1 MQILAVLGIAVG
13 IPAWLCRALNH
24 PANIVPEGGVST
36 FTPAAERATLQ
47 RRKPQWVLIGN
58 SMLNSRID
66 HAALSEVSGWRTRK
80 VAKGGSQSALWFLFL
95 KYIVIESGATPAL
108 VTIFFRD
115 TDLTWPEFRIEGNN
129 EQLIAELR
137 GPEQPEWKLVLIE
150 QRSAAAGVTGVIR
163 DGLNAVFPT
172 DQLHEVAR
180 RQMQNRAFRA
190 TRIGTKDGSSLRRI
204 ELNARFSLAHLR
216 RDLGGDFAASGE
228 AAALPQAGVVDV
240 ADPTFYED
248 GPSKFDSAPEVSF
261 LPHIVE
267 LGRQHGI
274 QLHFHRVKRRPLP
287 DDTRPDSKALVAYMA
302 ALKAYLEEQGC
313 FLTDETA
320 DRLLTLDMYA
330 DGDHISTDEPV
341 QQRYLANFWERVRP
355 VVQRMQRAQANP
367 AP

>member
-1 MQILAVLGIAVG
+1 MQILGVLGLAVG

-36 FTPAAERATLQ
+36 FTPAAERASL
-47 RRKPQWVLIGN
+47 RRKKPQWVLMGN

-66 HAALSEVSGWRTRK
+66 HDALSGVSGWRTRK

-95 KYIVIESGATPAL
+95 KNIVVESGVTPAL

-129 EQLIAELR
+129 EGLIAELR
-137 GPEQPEWKLVLIE
+137 GPEQPEWRQVLVE
-150 QRSAAAGVTGVIR
+150 QRSAAAGLTGVIR
-163 DGLNAVFPT
+163 DGFNAVFPT
-172 DQLHEVAR
+172 NELHEVAR

-190 TRIGTKDGSSLRRI
+190 TRIGTNVNSSMRRI

-216 RDLGGDFAASGE
+216 RDLGGDFAAADE
-228 AAALPQAGVVDV
+228 AAVPPQAGLVDV

-248 GPSKFDSAPEVSF
+248 GPSGFDPAPEASF
-261 LPHIVE
+261 LPHIVG
-267 LGRQHGI
+267 LARQHGI

-287 DDTRPDSKALVAYMA
+287 DNTRPEGKVLVAYMV

-313 FLTDETA
+313 ILTDETA
-320 DRLLTLDMYA
+320 DPLLTLDMYA
-330 DGDHISTDEPV
+330 DGDHISTEESV
-341 QQRYLANFWERVRP
+341 QQRYLANFWGRVRP
-355 VVQRMQRAQANP
+355 VVQRVQQARANP